1 MRRVVI
7 AFVLTLFVS
16 INILAVT
23 TAEDFKEYER
33 DTLGTLEYTTEYI
46 RGDAGWKIH
55 FVIEADGPLNIYI
68 KRPDSTYYKRRDY
81 VEKDFFDEDEDII
94 FSKENQDSY
103 DFEWELPENRAY
115 IFYIYNPN
123 YGEVTYD
130 LKYTDAYFETIDP
143 VYLYLIIG
151 FFIIVIIIVLIY
163 LGIKRSR
170 KTGRRKRRY

>member
-1 MRRVVI
+1 MRRLVI
-7 AFVLTLFVS
+7 TFILIFFIS
-16 INILAVT
+16 INFLAIT
-23 TAEDFKEYER
+23 TAEEFKNSEQ

-55 FVIEADGPLNIYI
+55 FVIEADGPVNVYI
-68 KRPDSTYYKRRDY
+68 KRPDSTYYKRRDN
-81 VEKDFFDEDEDII
+81 VEKDFFDEDDDII
-94 FSKENQDSY
+94 FKKENQESY

-130 LKYTDAYFETIDP
+130 LKYTDAYFDAIDP

-151 FFIIVIIIVLIY
+151 FIIIVVIIVLIY
-163 LGIKRSR
+163 VGIKR
-170 KTGRRKRRY
+170 RRKSRRRRRR